1 MAELAKSD
9 EVVAVYEVKMAKYVF
24 ETARDLRKRSTVAE
38 DAFWQLVRNR
48 RFLGLKF
55 KRQFP
60 IEFNY
65 EDRKRFFIADFYCY
79 EKKLVVEIDGGIHES
94 QKEYDELRK
103 EIINVLGLR
112 IVRFSDFDIL
122 NNLEKVVS
130 GLNAILPY
138 Q

>member
-1 MAELAKSD
+1 
-9 EVVAVYEVKMAKYVF
+9 MAKYAF

-48 RFLGLKF
+48 RFLDLKF

-65 EDRKRFFIADFYCY
+65 EDRKRFFIADFYCH

-94 QKEYDELRK
+94 QKEYDSLRDK
-103 EIINVLGLR
+103 IMVILGLK
-112 IVRFSDFDIL
+112 IIRFSNIEIL
-122 NNLEKVVS
+122 NNLEKIKMK
-130 GLNAILPY
+130 LEKILC
-138 Q
+138 